1 MKQTGRIA
9 MTHRFLVAGPN
20 KAKTTILLAHGA
32 GGAMDTQWMEAIT
45 QALSDQGLQVI
56 RFEFD

>member
-1 MKQTGRIA
+1 